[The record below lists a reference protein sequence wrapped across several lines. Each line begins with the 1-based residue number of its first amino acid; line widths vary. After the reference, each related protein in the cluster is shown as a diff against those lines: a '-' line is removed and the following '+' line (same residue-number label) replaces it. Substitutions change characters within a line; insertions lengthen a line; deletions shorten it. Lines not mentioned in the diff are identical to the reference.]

1 MTRNRLVGQTI
12 VSTFVVAAL
21 ALTGTANSETYT
33 LITGDPS
40 LLYKYPGDADGLGLM
55 GTGDDV
61 KDSAVTTFNGSSP
74 NTLGAYSFVTGAI
87 GSSGGDPLLP
97 GNANV
102 IAFGAGSLTTDE
114 TVVSSGGFP
123 LFTDISI
130 SGTNHLQGPGPGS
143 ITVTGLSGNYVPGTH
158 TLTANTKFD
167 FSFLGG
173 LISDSSTVSLTGT
186 VIATTTLNATGNNY
200 VDTVIIPAAS
210 ALGGTGVIFVDLVG
224 NLGINLPWIPLPA
237 TIRLVAVG
245 VAGVPIGSQADLSI
259 RKGVDTFVQN
269 PGGSILY
276 TLTAKNNGTA
286 NAASVTVTDKLP
298 ADTTFLG
305 DSCGAGPPVD
315 RLINW
320 NLSLNAGAAAQCNV
334 SLNID
339 SGANFDFGNAAIIFS
354 ERLDPDIANNI
365 TRQVVRVRD
374 GGSEGI
380 VQAVDTTP
388 PFFPPSDMEC
398 DNCASASQAM
408 TDNFKINIGA
418 TLNQLSF
425 CGAYSTNVVFNDN
438 FQIKIWQ
445 DQFWTPGIDGVPGAL
460 VATLPNN
467 TVRAATGQNISA
479 FTVYRYDVNLNQHL
493 PRGKY
498 WITVVNNSAAAGGLV
513 DWIWLI
519 GNPDAGS
526 RSPKGIAFNPS
537 FVEGGPHWGPNPN
550 AEMCFELQATGDP
563 AEIFSDGFESGNTS
577 AWSSVMTVAGLGLA
591 LMVGFFGWRRFRS

>member
-1 MTRNRLVGQTI
+1 MTRDRLVCRTI
-12 VSTFVVAAL
+12 VSTFVAAAL
-21 ALTGTANSETYT
+21 ALTGTAKSETYT

-40 LLYKYPGDADGLGLM
+40 LLYKYPGDSDGLGLM

-61 KDSAVTTFNGSSP
+61 LNSAVTTFNGSSP
-74 NTLGAYSFVTGAI
+74 NTIGAYSFVTGAV
-87 GSSGGDPLLP
+87 GGAGGDPLLP

-102 IAFGAGSLTTDE
+102 IAFGAGSVTTDDA
-114 TVVSSGGFP
+114 VVSGGGFP
-123 LFTDISI
+123 LFTDISV

-143 ITVTGLSGNYVPGTH
+143 ITATGLSGNYVPGTDA
-158 TLTANTKFD
+158 LAANTRFD
-167 FSFLGG
+167 YSFLGG
-173 LISDSSTVSLTGT
+173 LISDSTTVNLTGT
-186 VIATTTLNATGNNY
+186 VIATTNLNATGNSYIDN
-200 VDTVIIPAAS
+200 VVIPAAS

-224 NLGINLPWIPLPA
+224 NVGVDLPWIPLPA
-237 TIRLVAVG
+237 TIRLVGVG
-245 VAGVPIGSQADLSI
+245 VAGVPVGSQADLSI
-259 RKGVDTFVQN
+259 SKSVDTFVQS
-269 PGGSILY
+269 PGSSLLY
-276 TLTAKNNGTA
+276 TLTAKNNGAA

-305 DSCGAGPPVD
+305 DSCGAGPPVNG
-315 RLINW
+315 LITW
-320 NLSLNAGAAAQCNV
+320 TLSLNAGATAQCNV

-339 SGANFDFGNAAIIFS
+339 NVANFDIGNAAIIVS
-354 ERLDPDIANNI
+354 ERLDPDLANNI
-365 TRQVVRVRD
+365 TRQVVRVPD

-388 PFFPPSDMEC
+388 PFFIPSDMEC
-398 DNCASASQAM
+398 DACAGASQAM

-418 TLNQLSF
+418 TLTQLSF
-425 CGAYSTNVVFNDN
+425 CGAYSTNVAFNDN

-445 DQFWTPGIDGVPGAL
+445 DQFWTPGIDGVPGTL

-467 TVRAATGQNISA
+467 MVRTNTGQNIGR
-479 FTVYRYDVNLNQHL
+479 TVYRYEVNLNQHL

-498 WITVVNNSAAAGGLV
+498 WITVVNNSAAAGGSV
-513 DWIWLI
+513 DWYWLV
-519 GNPDAGS
+519 GNPDAGV
-526 RSPKGIAFNPS
+526 RSPKGVAFNPS

-550 AEMCFELQATGDP
+550 LEMCFGLQATGDP